1 MKNKTRQSTSET
13 VKEVEIVK
21 KITKMDSEQYV
32 SVRIKSSDNS
42 IADLLEKAISAS
54 NAAPIPAS
62 ISIAEIG
69 RETCALPI

>member
-1 MKNKTRQSTSET
+1 MKNKTRQSTSEN

-42 IADLLEKAISAS
+42 IADLLEKAINAS
-54 NAAPIPAS
+54 NAEESLTVKKSPGI
-62 ISIAEIG
+62 
-69 RETCALPI
+69 L

>member
-1 MKNKTRQSTSET
+1 MKNKTRQSTSEN

-42 IADLLEKAISAS
+42 IADLLEKAINAS
-54 NAAPIPAS
+54 NAEES
-62 ISIAEIG
+62 ITAVSYTHLRAH
-69 RETCALPI
+69 ET